1 MPSDSSPPAVWVN
14 RTQPSP
20 VSGSGR
26 RSGRGTAA
34 KPTNAAGSA
43 PTGSPA
49 PGPAAGGR
57 PGAPTCPPPDWPLAT
72 TRPCSTSRY
81 PSSRL
86 ARRTR
91 PAASS
96 ASRSS
101 RWVGGGS
108 SYWAAPTWKWSR
120 WPPSTLSAGTQDTAV
135 TEDWIR
141 TAATDATGWRP
152 LCPASHPAR
161 SAEQLLEQLPDPLG
175 AVDDQVGRLQQP
187 GRGLG
192 RADGDP
198 QAAAELG
205 RDGEGG
211 QVAEVVAGD
220 QQAAGARL
228 ADHPTDGVALVAVDL
243 GAQLPDHPAG
253 HDLQLVA
260 GGDPGRGL
268 ADGGGPAV
276 GVGDPAGVDG
286 HGVALVLQ
294 VGAAL
299 LHGRVGGQVA
309 GGGGHRRPGRL
320 QPRVDQDAALD
331 DLLQPVHAQVAD
343 PGGGGVAGQVG
354 GRAAG
359 DQGHGG
365 VAVGQGAK
373 KIDHPGQGPGGRR
386 VVDDRGDG
394 AVEVQADGH
403 PLGLG
408 GQPGDVGGRRVSAGP
423 RVQGH
428 RAGQPVSRATL
439 RGWRS
444 RARRRPPVRAHWV
457 TRSRASAT
465 ICLLILD
472 TPEARS
478 VKVIGTSATA
488 NPSCQALWTIS
499 TWKQ

>member
-1 MPSDSSPPAVWVN
+1 MPSDSSPPAVCPN

-20 VSGSGR
+20 TSGSGR

-34 KPTNAAGSA
+34 KPTNAGGSA
-43 PTGSPA
+43 GW
-49 PGPAAGGR
+49 
-57 PGAPTCPPPDWPLAT
+57 PGAPTYPWPDWPWAT
-72 TRPCSTSRY
+72 TRPPSTSMKAF
-81 PSSRL
+81 SWL

-91 PAASS
+91 PVASS

-120 WPPSTLSAGTQDTAV
+120 WPPSTQSAGTQDTAV

-161 SAEQLLEQLPDPLG
+161 SAEQVLEQLPDPLG

-211 QVAEVVAGD
+211 QVAEVVTGD

-228 ADHPTDGVALVAVDL
+228 ADHPADGVALVAVDL

-286 HGVALVLQ
+286 HGVALVLE
-294 VGAAL
+294 VGAARG
-299 LHGRVGGQVA
+299 HGRVGGQVA

-320 QPRVDQDAALD
+320 QARVDQDAAID

-365 VAVGQGAK
+365 VAVGQGPEQV
-373 KIDHPGQGPGGRR
+373 DDPGQGPGRGR

-403 PLGLG
+403 PLGPG
-408 GQPGDVGGRRVSAGP
+408 GQPGHRVAAGHRLVPVASLVLVSRTATAGSVPALAPTKAATSAGH
-423 RVQGH
+423 G
-428 RAGQPVSRATL
+428 
-439 RGWRS
+439 
-444 RARRRPPVRAHWV
+444 
-457 TRSRASAT
+457 
-465 ICLLILD
+465 
-472 TPEARS
+472 
-478 VKVIGTSATA
+478 
-488 NPSCQALWTIS
+488 PSQL
-499 TWKQ
+499 